1 MSVNQS
7 IVDFIMELLGNSDKA
22 QQFADNPGKCMAD
35 SGLHDV
41 TPTEVAEAIPTVV
54 EQVSYGGGEWCPP
67 MPPGGSPAD
76 IITQVINN
84 YYTTVIGDNNTVVQ
98 ANGPGS
104 VAVGGDN
111 DGNISTGGGVTGD
124 GNDVGNT
131 STSQTK
137 NVDNSVHGNNSGN
150 AASTANTDSSTTDN
164 HAATN
169 VTGGDGG
176 TKQPIEPQGLHPM
189 AATMPSSAV
198 TSPAATGIS
207 PIAATTPPLSATTSL
222 SASTPLDS
230 AMLTT
235 VVAAD
240 DPTGPGITPQLFGA
254 DTSGIPLLSEDNST
268 PVDPSA
274 ASPEPESDVTIP
286 DGSGSPVPSYDF
298 ADDGYHSGG
307 LDPAAH
313 EAADIATAI
322 PDTPTDLPM
331 PVADTY
337 SPDTGTDAS
346 APQGIVAPEA
356 GHDIPD
362 GVYY

>member
-7 IVDFIMELLGNSDKA
+7 IIDFIMELLGDSEKA
-22 QQFADNPGKCMAD
+22 QQFSENPGKCMAD

-41 TPTEVAEAIPTVV
+41 TQTEVAEAIPSVV

-67 MPPGGSPAD
+67 IPAGGSPAD

-111 DGNISTGGGVTGD
+111 EGNISTGGGVTGD

-137 NVDNSVHGNNSGN
+137 TEDNSVHGDNSGN
-150 AASTANTDSSTTDN
+150 DTKTSNADSSSNDN
-164 HAATN
+164 HAAATA
-169 VTGGDGG
+169 TGGDSGE
-176 TKQPIEPQGLHPM
+176 KPAAEPQGLHPM
-189 AATMPSSAV
+189 AATMPPSAV
-198 TSPAATGIS
+198 ASPAAAGIS
-207 PIAATTPPLSATTSL
+207 PTAATTPPLSATTSM

-230 AMLTT
+230 AVLTT
-235 VVAAD
+235 VVAAN
-240 DPTGPGITPQLFGA
+240 DPSGPGITPELFGDDSA
-254 DTSGIPLLSEDNST
+254 GIPLLSEDNSL
-268 PVDPSA
+268 PADPIA
-274 ASPEPESDVTIP
+274 PTPEPDDGITIP
-286 DGSGSPVPSYDF
+286 DGSGSPVPTYDF
-298 ADDGYHSGG
+298 TDDGYDSGG
-307 LDPAAH
+307 LDPAA
-313 EAADIATAI
+313 
-322 PDTPTDLPM
+322 PDPTDLATAM
-331 PVADTY
+331 PDAPADASTPVTDTY
-337 SPDTGTDAS
+337 SPDAASDAS